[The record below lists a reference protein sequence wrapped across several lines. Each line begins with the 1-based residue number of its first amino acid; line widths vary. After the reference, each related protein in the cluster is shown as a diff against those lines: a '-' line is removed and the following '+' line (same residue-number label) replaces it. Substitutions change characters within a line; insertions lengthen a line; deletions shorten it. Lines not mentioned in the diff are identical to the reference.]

1 VGFFLQEEKVQIVA
15 GTGRFTLKNNVALD
29 NLTIWVVGREPAA
42 DITAQPQVNED
53 NFGGSATVTAAGGR
67 ARDVVFTA
75 NNPTDGRRLIP
86 VNRGLGKKPL
96 SPAGAQVSDF
106 VFSLLLTSASDQ
118 DVDVYA
124 VAEELS
130 SH

>member
-1 VGFFLQEEKVQIVA
+1 MGFFLQEERVQIDS
-15 GTGRFTLKNNVALD
+15 GSGRFTLKNNVALD
-29 NLTIWVVGREPAA
+29 NLTIWVVGHTPAA
-42 DITAQPQVNED
+42 DITAQPQVNGD

-86 VNRGLGKKPL
+86 PNRGIGKKPL
-96 SPAGAQVSDF
+96 TPVSGQVSSF
-106 VFSLLLTSASDQ
+106 EFSLLLTSASDQ
-118 DVDVYA
+118 PVDVYA

-130 SH
+130 S